1 MKKLAILAVFVIAPI
16 MAWAQGVFDSYE
28 NEKEVTTVVV
38 TKNMFKIL
46 GKVEAGSK
54 DSEAKEYLEMIN
66 GLENVKIYM
75 TENESVGSRMKS
87 DVKQYVSSSRGLE
100 ELMRVKKDDANLKV
114 YSKQGSDDSHISE
127 LLLFAHGE
135 KDGKRG
141 TVVASITGNINLKH
155 ISKLTTDL
163 SLPSSDFAVYPNP
176 ASDQITID
184 SKDKPILSVIIFD
197 STGKKVYSEDNL
209 NVSNKQISISNF
221 AKGMYFVSV
230 NNQMS
235 QKILKK

>member
-1 MKKLAILAVFVIAPI
+1 MKKLAIVAVFMIAP
-16 MAWAQGVFDSYE
+16 MLASAQGVFDSYE
-28 NEKEVTTVVV
+28 NENEVTTVVV

-46 GKVEAGSK
+46 GKVEAGDK

-66 GLENVKIYM
+66 GLENIKIFM
-75 TENESVGSRMKS
+75 TENENIGSRMKS
-87 DVKQYVSSSRGLE
+87 DVKRYVSSSKGLD
-100 ELMRVKKDDANLKV
+100 ELMRVKKDDANIKI
-114 YSKQGSDDSHISE
+114 YSKQGSDENHISE
-127 LLLFAHGE
+127 ILMFVHGE
-135 KDGKRG
+135 KDGKKG

-155 ISKLTTDL
+155 LSKLTTDL
-163 SLPSSDFAVYPNP
+163 SLPTSDFVVYPNP

-184 SKDKPILSVIIFD
+184 SKDKPIVSITIFD

-209 NVSNKQISISNF
+209 NVSNKQVSISSL

-230 NNQMS
+230 NDQMS